1 MQKKSKVY
9 DQFSKKERI
18 GILAF
23 IVIVLLL
30 LSFPY
35 MVPQKPLPDLS
46 AMTADS
52 KKWKEILDN
61 STVKESNH
69 PVAIHLH
76 PFDPN
81 TLSVEEWQTFGVPIT
96 VAKRIINYV
105 SKGGQFRKAED
116 LRKIWGMPPS
126 LADRLIPY
134 VRTNYQE
141 PVFKKTIRTIQP
153 IDMNTADLEA
163 WKSLP
168 GIGNVLAE
176 RIIKYRERSNG
187 FSSKE
192 ELKSVF
198 GLKDSLLMEIEPYLQ
213 VKESN
218 LQKLP
223 LNRTSA
229 YQIVQKTGVPI
240 EIAKAIVLR
249 RQTNGLFTA
258 IDQLLE
264 VPGFKS
270 EWLSRFK
277 TLFFIE

>member
-1 MQKKSKVY
+1 MQKKSRAY

-30 LSFPY
+30 ISIPY
-35 MVPQKPLPDLS
+35 LIPKKPLPDLS
-46 AMTADS
+46 AMTADG
-52 KKWKEILDN
+52 KKWNELLDRTIAN
-61 STVKESNH
+61 ESNN
-69 PVAIHLH
+69 PLAIRLY

-81 TLSVEEWQTFGVPIT
+81 TLSMEEWQRFGVPIT
-96 VAKRIINYV
+96 VAKRIIHYV

-116 LRKIWGMPPS
+116 LRKIWGMPPL

-141 PVFKKTIRTIQP
+141 PVFKKTIRTIQS
-153 IDMNTADLEA
+153 IDINTADLEA

-168 GIGNVLAE
+168 GIGDVLAA

-198 GLKDSLLMEIEPYLQ
+198 GLKDSLLMQIDPYLQ
-213 VKESN
+213 INESN

-229 YQIVQKTGVPI
+229 YQIVQKTGVSI

-249 RQTNGLFTA
+249 RQINGLFTE

-264 VPGFKS
+264 IPGFKS

-277 TLFFIE
+277 SLFFIE